1 MLRNSSLLSGLDP
14 DNEEDWPM
22 MTERLECNKDADEW
36 WILYFNGFCSIAL
49 KAIQD
54 NDVRK
59 AVWATSAAQRAKSM
73 ILFNNY
79 FKDVVWMGHS
89 AAKLI
94 NLLRLWE
101 GNKDNNSEH
110 FWQVQFR
117 DHRFAFSQ
125 LFSVPV
131 TFLAGQAFVG
141 GMGVEH
147 RDAKFVDFLLGGG
160 SSKDAILVEI
170 KVPGARLL
178 GSKYRSVYR
187 PSRELI
193 GSLMQINDYRSSLTR
208 EFEVIARNSQH
219 RFAIFNPKCIVI
231 AGNFKQELGSDS
243 SKKIIRVVSIIAFW
257 H

>member
-1 MLRNSSLLSGLDP
+1 MLYAWG
-14 DNEEDWPM
+14 
-22 MTERLECNKDADEW
+22 
-36 WILYFNGFCSIAL
+36 
-49 KAIQD
+49 IQ
-54 NDVRK
+54 
-59 AVWATSAAQRAKSM
+59 QRT
-73 ILFNNY
+73 
-79 FKDVVWMGHS
+79 V
-89 AAKLI
+89 I

-170 KVPGARLL
+170 KVPGARPL

-219 RFAIFNPKCIVI
+219 RFAILNPKCIVI
-231 AGNFKQELGSDS
+231 AGNFKQELGSELKQRSFELIPS
-243 SKKIIRVVSIIAFW
+243 SLSGIEIITYDELFDKLDYLLQVFGLMKR
-257 H
+257 